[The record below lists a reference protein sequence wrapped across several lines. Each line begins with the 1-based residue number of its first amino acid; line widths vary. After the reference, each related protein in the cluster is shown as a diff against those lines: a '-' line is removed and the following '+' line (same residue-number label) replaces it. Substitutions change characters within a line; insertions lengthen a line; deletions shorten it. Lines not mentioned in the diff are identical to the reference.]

1 MKSVEFITE
10 TKSVFGKNYNQAYNL
25 MIDAIDC
32 GPFDGGCVT
41 VAMALQQALG
51 GEIVVLIGRATRL
64 SSQEGAMHAALYVN
78 GKLVDGDGA
87 AAPKTFIARF
97 VENEMAHAGGTIT
110 GVRAIAGN
118 DLPEAPRDAELAK
131 KLAGLLSQ

>member
-10 TKSVFGKNYNQAYNL
+10 SKSIFGKNYNQAYNL

-51 GEIVVLIGRATRL
+51 GEIVVLIGRPTRL
-64 SSQEGAMHAALYVN
+64 NSQESAMHAAVYVD

-97 VENEMAHAGGTIT
+97 VENEMAHMGGTIT

>member
-1 MKSVEFITE
+1 MKSAEFITE
-10 TKSVFGKNYNQAYNL
+10 AKSVFGKNYNQAYDL

-41 VAMALQQALG
+41 VAMALQQVIG
-51 GEIVVLIGRATRL
+51 GEIVVLVGRATRL
-64 SSQEGAMHAALYVN
+64 SSQEGAMHAAVYVN
-78 GKLVDGDGA
+78 GKLIDGDGA
-87 AAPKTFIARF
+87 AVPKAFIARF
-97 VENEMAHAGGTIT
+97 VRNEMAHAGGTIT
-110 GVRAIAGN
+110 GVRAFASD